1 MTKKNI
7 KEMGLDDNTNVMDE
21 TDDGGFGD
29 LFSHLQIYPKPNA
42 QSNPAQKGA
51 DMTKRTQIRDVFEE
65 FEVTYGDEIGSGF
78 GDIFGPSSPGTP
90 WMTQRVI
97 RMKKPKKGSKKGDDK
112 KYSK

>member
-1 MTKKNI
+1 
-7 KEMGLDDNTNVMDE
+7 MGLDDNTNVMDE

-78 GDIFGPSSPGTP
+78 GDIFGHRAQDSMDDPKGN
-90 WMTQRVI
+90 
-97 RMKKPKKGSKKGDDK
+97 KNEKPKKGSKKGDDK